1 MSTLLLGQVL
11 IIFLQQMDHSPE
23 ISPCFEQVFALS
35 TPLLPFFFAIFFAI
49 FFLRS
54 FFIVDDEPPGH
65 SRDMS
70 TYST

>member
-11 IIFLQQMDHSPE
+11 INFSQQMDHSPE

-35 TPLLPFFFAIFFAI
+35 TPLLPFFAIFFAI

-54 FFIVDDEPPGH
+54 FFIVDDDVDAIIMP
-65 SRDMS
+65 M
-70 TYST
+70 